1 LFGIG
6 PQRQFRIMEVVD
18 LANGEEKSSF
28 DVDEAYDGFLS
39 FSFYHF
45 LLKCDEIFVSL
56 GQCYKTFDGSN

>member
-28 DVDEAYDGFLS
+28 DVDEAYDGF
-39 FSFYHF
+39 
-45 LLKCDEIFVSL
+45 
-56 GQCYKTFDGSN
+56 